1 MGLCY
6 FVTEWVPVVYV
17 AAADSRRLRGY
28 CCLLRAACISPRAP
42 CKAFAELIRA
52 TDTS

>member
-17 AAADSRRLRGY
+17 AASW
-28 CCLLRAACISPRAP
+28 
-42 CKAFAELIRA
+42 
-52 TDTS
+52 

>member
-17 AAADSRRLRGY
+17 AA
-28 CCLLRAACISPRAP
+28 
-42 CKAFAELIRA
+42 
-52 TDTS
+52 TW